1 MRIYKNGAFSRKLR
15 FYMKRLNTFG
25 KGLYKNE
32 DFRYTGITEND
43 IRYHVIKTERRVI
56 MARNR
61 NPRFKESR
69 RLGVNIYGHPK
80 AMDRYRKGM
89 GRGDKKL
96 STYGE
101 QLLQK
106 QRLKAYYGVLEK
118 QMRRYMDQAKK
129 GDDIT
134 GDELVR
140 LLETRLDNMVYRMG
154 FASSI
159 RQARQMVVHRHI
171 QLNGK
176 RVDRPSHKVK
186 VGDQVVLK
194 ESSREIEGFKNNF
207 EELRAHPSYISRDV
221 EHFTATLIKDPDR
234 DEIPVEVNDQLVVEY
249 YTAL

>member
-1 MRIYKNGAFSRKLR
+1 
-15 FYMKRLNTFG
+15 
-25 KGLYKNE
+25 
-32 DFRYTGITEND
+32 
-43 IRYHVIKTERRVI
+43 
-56 MARNR
+56 MARNL

-96 STYGE
+96 STYRE

-118 QMRRYMDQAKK
+118 QMRRYMDEAKK
-129 GDDIT
+129 SADIT
-134 GDELVR
+134 GDQLVL

-176 RVDRPSHKVK
+176 RVDRPSHRVSIRDR
-186 VGDQVVLK
+186 VTLK
-194 ESSREIEGFKNNF
+194 ESSREIESFKENF
-207 EELRAHPSYISRDV
+207 QELKAHPSYISRDV
-221 EHFTATLIKDPDR
+221 ESFTATLTKSPDR
-234 DEIPVEVNDQLVVEY
+234 EEIPVKVNDQLVVEY

>member
-1 MRIYKNGAFSRKLR
+1 
-15 FYMKRLNTFG
+15 
-25 KGLYKNE
+25 
-32 DFRYTGITEND
+32 
-43 IRYHVIKTERRVI
+43 
-56 MARNR
+56 MARNL

-129 GDDIT
+129 SDDIT
-134 GDELVR
+134 GDALVR
-140 LLETRLDNMVYRMG
+140 QLETRLDNMVYRMG

-171 QLNGK
+171 LLNGK
-176 RVDRPSHKVK
+176 RVDRPSHQVSI
-186 VGDQVVLK
+186 GDTVSLK
-194 ESSREIEGFKNNF
+194 EKSREIERFNENF
-207 EELRAHPSYISRDV
+207 RELKAHVSYISRDV
-221 EHFTATLIKDPDR
+221 DSFTASLTKSPER
-234 DEIPVEVNDQLVVEY
+234 EEIPVEVNDQLVVEY

>member
-1 MRIYKNGAFSRKLR
+1 
-15 FYMKRLNTFG
+15 
-25 KGLYKNE
+25 
-32 DFRYTGITEND
+32 
-43 IRYHVIKTERRVI
+43 
-56 MARNR
+56 MARNL

-80 AMDRYRKGM
+80 AMDRYKKGM

-129 GDDIT
+129 SEDIT
-134 GDELVR
+134 GDALVR

-176 RVDRPSHKVK
+176 RVDRPSHQVSI
-186 VGDQVVLK
+186 GDSISLK
-194 ESSREIEGFKNNF
+194 ESSREIEKFNENYR
-207 EELRAHPSYISRDV
+207 ELKAHPSYISRDV
-221 EHFTATLIKDPDR
+221 ENFTATLTKLPPR
-234 DEIPVEVNDQLVVEY
+234 EEIPVEVNDQLVVEY

>member
-1 MRIYKNGAFSRKLR
+1 
-15 FYMKRLNTFG
+15 
-25 KGLYKNE
+25 
-32 DFRYTGITEND
+32 
-43 IRYHVIKTERRVI
+43 

-118 QMRRYMDQAKK
+118 QMRKYMDEAKK
-129 GDDIT
+129 STDIT
-134 GDELVR
+134 GDALVR

-176 RVDRPSHKVK
+176 RVDRPSHQVK
-186 VGDQVVLK
+186 VGDRVTLK
-194 ESSREIEGFKNNF
+194 EASREIPAFKENF
-207 EELRAHPSYISRDV
+207 QELKAHPPYISRDKDA
-221 EHFTATLIKDPDR
+221 FTASLTQHPQR
-234 DEIPVEVNDQLVVEY
+234 EEIPVEVNDHLVVEY

>member
-1 MRIYKNGAFSRKLR
+1 
-15 FYMKRLNTFG
+15 
-25 KGLYKNE
+25 
-32 DFRYTGITEND
+32 
-43 IRYHVIKTERRVI
+43 
-56 MARNR
+56 MARNL

-118 QMRRYMDQAKK
+118 QMRRYMDEAKK
-129 GDDIT
+129 SDDIT
-134 GDELVR
+134 GDALVR
-140 LLETRLDNMVYRMG
+140 QLETRLDNMVYRMG

-171 QLNGK
+171 LLNGK
-176 RVDRPSHKVK
+176 RVDRPSHRVS
-186 VGDQVVLK
+186 VGDRVTLK
-194 ESSREIEGFKNNF
+194 ESSREIDGFKENF
-207 EELRAHPSYISRDV
+207 QELKAHPSYITRDV
-221 EHFTATLIKDPDR
+221 ESFTATLTKSPER
-234 DEIPVEVNDQLVVEY
+234 EEIPIEVNDQLVVEY

>member
-1 MRIYKNGAFSRKLR
+1 
-15 FYMKRLNTFG
+15 
-25 KGLYKNE
+25 
-32 DFRYTGITEND
+32 
-43 IRYHVIKTERRVI
+43 

-118 QMRRYMDQAKK
+118 QMRRYMDEAKK
-129 GDDIT
+129 STDIT
-134 GDELVR
+134 GDALVR

-154 FASSI
+154 FANSI

-176 RVDRPSHKVK
+176 RVDRPSHQVK
-186 VGDQVVLK
+186 IGDRITLK
-194 ESSREIEGFKNNF
+194 ESSREIQGFKENF
-207 EELRAHPSYISRDV
+207 LELKAHPSYISRDT
-221 EHFTATLIKDPDR
+221 EGFTATLRENPQR
-234 DEIPVEVNDQLVVEY
+234 EEIPVEVNDHLVVEY

>member
-1 MRIYKNGAFSRKLR
+1 
-15 FYMKRLNTFG
+15 
-25 KGLYKNE
+25 
-32 DFRYTGITEND
+32 
-43 IRYHVIKTERRVI
+43 
-56 MARNR
+56 MARNL

-129 GDDIT
+129 SDDIT
-134 GDELVR
+134 GDALVR
-140 LLETRLDNMVYRMG
+140 QLETRLDNMVYRMG

-176 RVDRPSHKVK
+176 RVDRPSHQVSI
-186 VGDQVVLK
+186 GDRVTLK
-194 ESSREIEGFKNNF
+194 EKSREIEGFNENF
-207 EELRAHPSYISRDV
+207 RELKAHPSYISRDV
-221 EHFTATLIKDPDR
+221 ESFTASLTKSPER
-234 DEIPVEVNDQLVVEY
+234 EEIPVEVNDQLVVEY

>member
-1 MRIYKNGAFSRKLR
+1 
-15 FYMKRLNTFG
+15 
-25 KGLYKNE
+25 
-32 DFRYTGITEND
+32 
-43 IRYHVIKTERRVI
+43 
-56 MARNR
+56 MARNL

-118 QMRRYMDQAKK
+118 QMRRYMDEAKK
-129 GDDIT
+129 SDDIT
-134 GDELVR
+134 GDALVR
-140 LLETRLDNMVYRMG
+140 QLETRLDNMVYRMG

-176 RVDRPSHKVK
+176 RVDRPSHRVS
-186 VGDQVVLK
+186 VGDRVTLK
-194 ESSREIEGFKNNF
+194 ENSREIEGFKENF
-207 EELRAHPSYISRDV
+207 QELKAHPSYITRDV
-221 EHFTATLIKDPDR
+221 ESFTATLTKSPER
-234 DEIPVEVNDQLVVEY
+234 EEIPIEVNDQLVVEY